1 MAVNLYFHGWFD
13 KDNVENV
20 PTTHGIY
27 IAHGVK
33 WTNSTKTEFQLVQL
47 VYIGKAEGTNN
58 LRKRI
63 KEHIDGTDKKQNNR
77 IWMWKLK
84 SMNKDVD
91 DILYCYAEKDVNNLD
106 DIETALIYA
115 NEDNGIFNDRDT
127 HGHTN
132 DRAKALEVHNYEDK
146 GRLLDHMP
154 ERTTINYTS
163 IFGN

>member
-13 KDNVENV
+13 KDDVENV

-63 KEHIDGTDKKQNNR
+63 REHIDGTDKKQNNR
-77 IWMWKLK
+77 IWILKLK
-84 SMNKDVD
+84 SIGKNVD
-91 DILYCYAEKDVNNLD
+91 DILYSYAEKEVTNLN

-115 NEDNGIFNDRDT
+115 NEDNGIFNERDT

-132 DRAKALEVHNYEDK
+132 EKAKALEVRNHDDK
-146 GRLLDHMP
+146 GLLLDHKP
-154 ERTTINYTS
+154 ERMTQNYTN